1 MAETTLARAA
11 RPGATGPGDAA
22 ARVAAPQGAVSRA
35 VGAFAD
41 RRAARRY
48 AAFLGALVL
57 AALALAWFT
66 LAWDNPMPPG
76 TRGFWLIAKL
86 RATSLV
92 VMAIVA
98 VSQALATVAFQT
110 VTDNRII
117 TPSILGFESLYTAIQ
132 TTAVYLLGVSGV
144 LVLQGT
150 PQFLLQVALMVGL
163 AVALYGTLL
172 TGRRGNMQIM
182 LLVGIVV
189 GGGLGSVASF
199 MRRLLSPSEFD
210 VLAARMFGAVTN
222 AQDEYIVPAIVL
234 VALASAL
241 LLARTRRLNVLAL
254 GRDTAVN
261 LGVDHRRG
269 VLATLVLVSILIAV
283 STALVG
289 PMTFFGF
296 LVAALTYQAAG
307 THDHRYVLPMA
318 ALLGFVVLAGAYAV
332 MNHVFA
338 AQGVVSII
346 IELVGGTAFLL
357 VILRKGRL

>member
-48 AAFLGALVL
+48 AAFLGALAL
-57 AALALAWFT
+57 AAIALAWFT

-234 VALASAL
+234 VAIASAL
-241 LLARTRRLNVLAL
+241 LLAGTRRLNVLAL